1 MKQTLST
8 WLTNSSLL
16 DSDIIFCSACLNI
29 SHTINNNAFQD
40 YSQLDELN
48 KITRHCS
55 YYYQI
60 LYNNQDGVQTS
71 DKASLVISRW
81 RAVREICTT
90 RRLLVSQPS
99 KKGWTISVSS
109 AITVKK
115 EINTCHYMLIIIW
128 LMLFSTL
135 YTLWSVS
142 TFSILFSKHFLRYW
156 QENLFNNQSSSGW

>member
-16 DSDIIFCSACLNI
+16 DSDIIFI
-29 SHTINNNAFQD
+29 TINNNAFQD
-40 YSQLDELN
+40 YSRLDELN
-48 KITRHCS
+48 KITRCCS

-142 TFSILFSKHFLRYW
+142 TFSILFSIHLLRCW
-156 QENLFNNQSSSGW
+156 QGEFV